1 MGSATIPCVVKFNLN
16 YSILA
21 GDTISV
27 GAGSYQSGGGSYTL
41 LLEGGVYKLQVN
53 YNNGTSPPNAGISF
67 EIKDSGGNSQF
78 LSTVYTL
85 PAPGTTWGF
94 PAC

>member
-1 MGSATIPCVVKFNLN
+1 LN
-16 YSILA
+16 YTILP

-27 GAGSYQSGGGSYTL
+27 GAGSYQSGGGSYNL

-53 YNNGTSPPNAGISF
+53 YNNGGSPPNAGISF
-67 EIKDSGGNSQF
+67 EIKDSGGTSHF

-85 PAPGTTWGF
+85 PAPATTWGF